1 MSEPLTLTGRVSS
14 GEFVR
19 SSDPCQECD
28 MHCCSLREPGT
39 YITIHLDDDAP
50 LTGGRV
56 TITWDP
62 R

>member
-19 SSDPCQECD
+19 NSDPCQECD
-28 MHCCSLREPGT
+28 MYCCSVREPGT
-39 YITIHLDDDAP
+39 YITIRLDDDAP

-56 TITWDP
+56 TITWEP